1 MISIF
6 THILIDQPPSY
17 FYVFFFTIFFTIIF
31 LAIEITASI
40 AGVVNG
46 GTGPYGTSKHAALA
60 IAEALYAE
68 LRNRSVLDRMSV
80 VALCPAIVETALRQT
95 SLKVAEYVKIIKF
108 YFFICAD
115 FYLRII
121 LFFSLFI
128 FFRSTRDG
136 LRGAVGR

>member
-17 FYVFFFTIFFTIIF
+17 FYVFSYNYF

-108 YFFICAD
+108 YFFI
-115 FYLRII
+115 
-121 LFFSLFI
+121 
-128 FFRSTRDG
+128 
-136 LRGAVGR
+136 

>member
-1 MISIF
+1 M
-6 THILIDQPPSY
+6 IDQPPSY
-17 FYVFFFTIFFTIIF
+17 FYVFFSQLFFQIIF

-68 LRNRSVLDRMSV
+68 LRNRNVLDRMSV

-121 LFFSLFI
+121 
-128 FFRSTRDG
+128 
-136 LRGAVGR
+136 